1 MNATRIV
8 AITEDGVE
16 HDVTQDVAAL
26 YDLVVGSMN
35 FGSGFITVDDAE
47 PLARMADLAGYRDP
61 GPRYRGDLSLIE
73 QARAQVAAARAAEDA
88 T

>member
-1 MNATRIV
+1 MNQTRIV
-8 AITEDGVE
+8 AVTEDGVE

-26 YDLVVGSMN
+26 YDLVVGSMD

-47 PLARMADLAGYRDP
+47 PLARMADLAGYHDP
-61 GPRYRGDLSLIE
+61 DHWRKGPSLIE
-73 QARAQVAAARAAEDA
+73 QARAQVAARAAEDA